1 MDFNDND
8 IGNFGLPPLNNNN
21 KASSRLSRSKKVV
34 RGTKTVK
41 PKKCAQKNDNNNMN
55 QQQPHR
61 RYNATKNSSIGRTMN
76 TDNARRDDSD
86 SSSSDDD
93 DEIALSDLAP
103 PPRKLQNSSSSRRA
117 VVTPAASFFS
127 NKPTLQHSRSNHGK
141 PEGRTNKKN
150 EGRNGEGQHR
160 KKLKRQIGLDSF
172 LQDNKKRQSTNI
184 TTTHDDDDDDD
195 FTNNSEAEGEMNQ
208 FLLLSQ
214 YEVDSRSY
222 SSSTFVTASSL
233 LGGNAANNEKEV
245 VGQDNTSSMLQNQR
259 NKQEEAVADSKAATS
274 SNSADDE
281 IDEFDDDLVES
292 KNGNKSCT
300 KEENSSNNHHHPKR
314 FGIHSLILG
323 QSLPIMH
330 PEEYYRAASTAST
343 AFTSADTTVVNQA
356 GGVVERRQQQQ
367 QNSPINR
374 NILSHLLQR
383 TYCPKSSST
392 STSNLLTRYIH
403 SNTTNQSS
411 SSTNESVQLS
421 TSSSSNN
428 NNCET
433 CAMAFDTMGI
443 LLAMGNNRGK
453 IDIFDFDEVY
463 AADLNKRNEWS
474 RHCYEYQVGT
484 AASVGQDRDDDH
496 GDDDIEESDSTTD
509 TNHGDN
515 AEDEGAENTGE
526 DPGNNTVVVPPLPP
540 NKVNPVHSFQC
551 QFIRGNATR
560 NNNYLNSA
568 NRPRISGIYWN
579 PDNQDHLAVSFE
591 NKSEIH
597 LYDVASSKVPP
608 PCLRVG
614 ESSFRGANGMGRQQH
629 QRCEG
634 VLSMRFIHSPAK
646 KDGKSSLSGS
656 TQIITGGVF
665 GSVRLWSIPSTKLVG
680 KRRRRCCISEVNAKC
695 IWSMPVFGSSADG
708 VSDILILPVIS
719 SHHATSSTATT
730 TKPLVLLSGGASST
744 LVLLDTNKCTRKA
757 FSTSI
762 TPTVAASWNLHQ
774 LASRELAKVDAKAC
788 IPDRRWMSVR
798 NMRLIEYRRL
808 TEEGGSW
815 WCKIGMVTNAGW
827 VFVAELVWK
836 KNKPRLSICI
846 VHHTPRIQCFN
857 SSNERLTILG
867 GMALQYSLPN
877 APVPSSDC
885 VRMLSNNM
893 IWVADVKGKKYTM
906 PSKDKYVLCEDH
918 NTLEVLEDE
927 VVSRGKISESSSEN
941 GIILVSMDTVNKYDG
956 ISSATRNV
964 VTRLSLPSSSR
975 APLALE
981 IHPSGEWMAVG
992 FGKDDSTGLKL
1003 IRLRK
1008 NV

>member
-1 MDFNDND
+1 MDFDDDD
-8 IGNFGLPPLNNNN
+8 IGNFGLPPLNRNTTNNRQN
-21 KASSRLSRSKKVV
+21 KSSRLSRSKKRV
-34 RGTKTVK
+34 RGAKTV
-41 PKKCAQKNDNNNMN
+41 PKKCAQKNDNHMN
-55 QQQPHR
+55 QQPHR
-61 RYNATKNSSIGRTMN
+61 RCNVAKNSSGRTMN
-76 TDNARRDDSD
+76 NDSASNKSD

-103 PPRKLQNSSSSRRA
+103 PPRKLQNSSSSSRRA

-127 NKPTLQHSRSNHGK
+127 NKPTLQRSRSNHSK
-141 PEGRTNKKN
+141 REGRNNKKN
-150 EGRNGEGQHR
+150 ESRNGEGQNR

-172 LQDNKKRQSTNI
+172 LQDNKKRQSTKIN
-184 TTTHDDDDDDD
+184 TTPV
-195 FTNNSEAEGEMNQ
+195 TNNSKAEVDTNQ
-208 FLLLSQ
+208 LLST
-214 YEVDSRSY
+214 EHVKDRNH
-222 SSSTFVTASSL
+222 SSSSFVTASSL
-233 LGGNAANNEKEV
+233 LGGNATNNEEV
-245 VGQDNTSSMLQNQR
+245 AGKDNTSSMLQDQR
-259 NKQEEAVADSKAATS
+259 NDEEEEVVHASCKAATS
-274 SNSADDE
+274 SSAAVDE
-281 IDEFDDDLVES
+281 IDEFDDDL
-292 KNGNKSCT
+292 KDPTNG
-300 KEENSSNNHHHPKR
+300 KEENSSNNHHPER

-323 QSLPIMH
+323 HGLPIMH

-343 AFTSADTTVVNQA
+343 DFTLADTTLSQQA
-356 GGVVERRQQQQ
+356 GGVVERKQQQ
-367 QNSPINR
+367 QNSPINNR

-392 STSNLLTRYIH
+392 TSNLLTRYIH
-403 SNTTNQSS
+403 SSTTNQSS
-411 SSTNESVQLS
+411 SSTTNESVQLS
-421 TSSSSNN
+421 SSSSSNN
-428 NNCET
+428 NSET

-443 LLAMGNNRGK
+443 LLAMGDNRGK

-463 AADLNKRNEWS
+463 SADLNKRNEWS

-496 GDDDIEESDSTTD
+496 GDDIEESDSTTD
-509 TNHGDN
+509 TNHGDD
-515 AEDEGAENTGE
+515 AEEGGAENTGE
-526 DPGNNTVVVPPLPP
+526 DLGNDMAVVPPLPP
-540 NKVNPVHSFQC
+540 TKVNPVHSFQC

-614 ESSFRGANGMGRQQH
+614 ESSSRGANGMGRQQQH
-629 QRCEG
+629 RCEG
-634 VLSMRFIHSPAK
+634 VLSMRFIHSPANK
-646 KDGKSSLSGS
+646 NGKSSLSGS

-695 IWSMPVFGSSADG
+695 IWSMPVFGSSGDG
-708 VSDILILPVIS
+708 VSDMLILPLHTTSIS
-719 SHHATSSTATT
+719 ATTSTATT
-730 TKPLVLLSGGASST
+730 TKPLILLSGSASST

-774 LASRELAKVDAKAC
+774 LAARELAKIDAKAC

-808 TEEGGSW
+808 TEEDGSW

-836 KNKPRLSICI
+836 KNNPRLSICI

-857 SSNERLTILG
+857 SSNERLAILG

-927 VVSRGKISESSSEN
+927 VVSRGTISESSSEN
-941 GIILVSMDTVNKYDG
+941 GMILVSLDTVNQYDG
-956 ISSATRNV
+956 ISPATRNV
-964 VTRLSLPSSSR
+964 VTRLSLSSSTR

-981 IHPSGEWMAVG
+981 IHPSGEWMVAG

-1003 IRLRK
+1003 IRLS
-1008 NV
+1008 